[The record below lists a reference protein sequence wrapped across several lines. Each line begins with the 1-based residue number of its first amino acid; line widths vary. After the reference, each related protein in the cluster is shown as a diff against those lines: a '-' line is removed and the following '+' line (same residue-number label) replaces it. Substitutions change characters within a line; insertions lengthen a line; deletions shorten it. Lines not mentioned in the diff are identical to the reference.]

1 MSHSTENTSSNLN
14 EPIILNGKEV
24 LTALHK
30 YFNNPEIINKYNKIS
45 DKLKK
50 KSNNLP
56 NV

>member
-24 LTALHK
+24 LTALYK
-30 YFNNPEIINKYNKIS
+30 YFNNPEIINKYNEIS

-50 KSNNLP
+50 KSNNLL